1 MTEKKDIKALR
12 KAAVDYMHEMS
23 EIKWTPSEDID
34 LTSIIKTLYYKKG
47 ETYYGVIYNTNKGV
61 DGETFCTQ
69 LEDGVYKGPITR
81 EKAFGNHCTSAILI
95 TWRRLGDKT
104 TAGWTANMMPQ
115 CGTGILPLGNYEIDP
130 EDKRTI
136 DMVERT
142 EPEVLFESYALMQEG
157 DAILYCFGPTGH
169 ARMICENVVVR
180 DADGKID
187 PAESYVITIE
197 QTSSFDKQ
205 SKDGINTTWYVDH
218 KYTYEMLRKSNYI
231 SITVPLFQE

>member
-1 MTEKKDIKALR
+1 MTDKKDIKALR
-12 KAAVDYMHEMS
+12 KEAVAYMHEMS

-34 LTSIIKTLYYKKG
+34 LTKILKTLYYKAG
-47 ETYYGVIYNTNKGV
+47 ETYYGVVYNTNRGV
-61 DGETFCTQ
+61 DGETFSSYI
-69 LEDGVYKGPITR
+69 ENGVYTGPVTQK
-81 EKAFGNHCTSAILI
+81 ECPGNHCTSAILI

-115 CGTGILPLGNYEIDP
+115 CNTGILALGDYEIDP
-130 EDKRTI
+130 EDKTTI
-136 DMVERT
+136 AMVERT

-169 ARMICENVVVR
+169 ARMICENHVIR
-180 DADGKID
+180 NADGTIN
-187 PAESYVITIE
+187 PEESYIISIE

-205 SKDGINTTWYVDH
+205 RTDRNTTWYVDH

>member
-1 MTEKKDIKALR
+1 MTDKKDIKALR
-12 KAAVDYMHEMS
+12 KEAVAYMHEMS

-61 DGETFCTQ
+61 DGETFSTQ

-115 CGTGILPLGNYEIDP
+115 CNTGILPIGDYII
-130 EDKRTI
+130 EDDDKTTI
-136 DMVERT
+136 AMVERT
-142 EPEVLFESYALMQEG
+142 EPEDLFEAYALMEAG

-169 ARMICENVVVR
+169 ARMICENHVIR
-180 DADGKID
+180 DADGSIN
-187 PAESYVITIE
+187 PEESYIISIE
-197 QTSSFDKQ
+197 QTSSFDKTRT
-205 SKDGINTTWYVDH
+205 DRNTTWYVDH
-218 KYTYEMLRKSNYI
+218 KYTYEMIRKGNFVP
-231 SITVPLFQE
+231 ITVPLFQE

>member
-1 MTEKKDIKALR
+1 MTDKKDIKALR
-12 KAAVDYMHEMS
+12 KEAVAYMHEMS

-47 ETYYGVIYNTNKGV
+47 ETYYGMIYNTNKGV

-115 CGTGILPLGNYEIDP
+115 CGTGILPLGDYII
-130 EDKRTI
+130 EDDDKTTI
-136 DMVERT
+136 AMVERT
-142 EPEVLFESYALMQEG
+142 EPEVMFESYALMQEG

-169 ARMICENVVVR
+169 ARMICENHVVR
-180 DADGKID
+180 NADGTVN
-187 PAESYVITIE
+187 PEESYIISIE
-197 QTSSFDKQ
+197 QTSSFDK
-205 SKDGINTTWYVDH
+205 SRTDRNTTWYVDH